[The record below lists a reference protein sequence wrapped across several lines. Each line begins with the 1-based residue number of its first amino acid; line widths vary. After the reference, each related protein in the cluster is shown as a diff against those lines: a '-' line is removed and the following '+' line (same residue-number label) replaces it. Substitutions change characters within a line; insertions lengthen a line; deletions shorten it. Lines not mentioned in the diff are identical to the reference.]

1 MDISI
6 INATPAKTMTGL
18 VIGEDSAPIKMY
30 EFMNVRCPFCK
41 QWFEEYYDLL
51 TEYVNEGKVQRI
63 IKLFDKEKESLL
75 PGNVMHKHI
84 NYELPLKG
92 LTDIRQIYATQEDW
106 GRLSLE
112 GVKQFAEDNLELSEM
127 DNSII
132 TQQIIAEAEA
142 ANIKF
147 VPTVIVNDHIFD
159 ENITREE
166 LIDILN
172 EQ

>member
-1 MDISI
+1 MDIST
-6 INATPAKTMTGL
+6 INALPAKTMNGL

-75 PGNVMHKHI
+75 PGNVMHEHI

-92 LTDIRQIYATQEDW
+92 LMDIRQIYATQNDW
-106 GRLSLE
+106 GKLSLD
-112 GVKQFAEDNLELSEM
+112 GVRQFAEDNLELSKM
-127 DNSII
+127 DNTTIA
-132 TQQIIAEAEA
+132 QQVIAEAEA
-142 ANIKF
+142 SNIKF

-159 ENITREE
+159 ENISREE
-166 LIDILN
+166 LLDILN
-172 EQ
+172 EK

>member
-6 INATPAKTMTGL
+6 INALPAKTTTGL
-18 VIGEDSAPIKMY
+18 VIGEDTAPIKMY

-51 TEYVNEGKVQRI
+51 TEYVNEGKLQRI

-84 NYELPLKG
+84 NYDLPLKG
-92 LTDIRQIYATQEDW
+92 LTDIRQIYATQSDW
-106 GRLSLE
+106 GKLALDE
-112 GVKQFAEDNLELSEM
+112 VKRFAEANLELSEM
-127 DNSII
+127 DNSTV
-132 TQQIIAEAEA
+132 TQQVIKEAEA

-147 VPTVIVNDHIFD
+147 VPTIIVNDHIFD
-159 ENITREE
+159 ENITRDE
-166 LIDILN
+166 LLAILQ
-172 EQ
+172 EK

>member
-6 INATPAKTMTGL
+6 INALPAKTTTGL
-18 VIGEDSAPIKMY
+18 VIGEDTAPIKMY

-51 TEYVNEGKVQRI
+51 TEYVNEGKLQRI

-84 NYELPLKG
+84 NYDLPLKG
-92 LTDIRQIYATQEDW
+92 LTDIRQIYATQSDW
-106 GRLSLE
+106 GKLSLDE
-112 GVKQFAEDNLELSEM
+112 VKRFAEANLELSEM
-127 DNSII
+127 DNSAV
-132 TQQIIAEAEA
+132 TQQVIKEAEA

-147 VPTVIVNDHIFD
+147 VPTIIVNDHIFD
-159 ENITREE
+159 ENITRDE
-166 LIDILN
+166 LLAILQ
-172 EQ
+172 EK

>member
-6 INATPAKTMTGL
+6 INALPAKTNTGL
-18 VIGEDSAPIKMY
+18 IIGEDSAPIKMY

-51 TEYVNEGKVQRI
+51 TEYVNDGKVQRI

-84 NYELPLKG
+84 NYDLPLKG
-92 LTDIRQIYATQEDW
+92 LTDIRQIYVTQDDW
-106 GRLSLE
+106 GALPLNE
-112 GVKQFAEDNLELSEM
+112 VDQFAKDNLELAEM
-127 DNSII
+127 DNTAI
-132 TQQIIAEAEA
+132 TQQIITEAEA

-147 VPTVIVNDHIFD
+147 VPTIIVNDHIFD

-166 LIDILN
+166 LLEILN
-172 EQ
+172 EE

>member
-6 INATPAKTMTGL
+6 INPIPAKTNNGL
-18 VIGEDSAPIKMY
+18 VIGKDSAPIKMY

-92 LTDIRQIYATQEDW
+92 LTDIRQIYATQDDW
-106 GRLSLE
+106 GKLSLE
-112 GVKQFAEDNLELSEM
+112 GVKQFAEDNLELPEM
-127 DNSII
+127 DNSIVAQQVI
-132 TQQIIAEAEA
+132 TEAEA

-147 VPTVIVNDHIFD
+147 VPTVIVNEHIFD
-159 ENITREE
+159 ENITEAE
-166 LIDILN
+166 LRAILDSK
-172 EQ
+172 